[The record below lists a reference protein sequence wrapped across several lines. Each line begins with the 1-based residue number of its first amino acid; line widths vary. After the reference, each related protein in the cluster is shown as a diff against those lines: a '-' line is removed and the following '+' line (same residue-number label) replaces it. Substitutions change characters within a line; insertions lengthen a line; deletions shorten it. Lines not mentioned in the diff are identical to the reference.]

1 MAIQFR
7 MSAFLCLGVA
17 FFAPTSSVRA
27 DFSSPNYTFTTKALD
42 TNWGYDT
49 TKAINTPPATLWS
62 TYTGPDGNPVV
73 NPANLKNPVQ
83 LPQFNANDTTIV
95 APHDPTQTAVLTGV
109 SIAMSYTLNNTFTYN
124 YTTNSPMSVRADGSI
139 AYTLPSSTPLSFN
152 LPPTFHLGYNPDN
165 TPFYRPF
172 NSVTDKLNQDVTVQ
186 NGVVT
191 SFISKTFATNGN
203 DAVSAQYVGNS
214 VLQIPVVAFATSAF
228 DSQSGNGTGR
238 SITDAQFSFQI
249 HYTYKLVPEPSAITL
264 GAIGGMISLMVFARN
279 RQRSSRK
286 TA

>member
-1 MAIQFR
+1 MVFRFR
-7 MSAFLCLGVA
+7 MRLSLCIGAAL
-17 FFAPTSSVRA
+17 FAPMSFVRA

-49 TKAINTPPATLWS
+49 IKGINTPPATLWS

-83 LPQFNANDTTIV
+83 LPQFNANDPTIV
-95 APHDPTQTAVLTGV
+95 APHNPSQTAILTGV

-124 YTTNSPMSVRADGSI
+124 YATNSPMSVRADGAI
-139 AYTLPSSTPLSFN
+139 TYALPSSTPLSFN
-152 LPPTFHLGYNPDN
+152 LAPTFHHGYNPDN
-165 TPFYRPF
+165 TPYYRPF
-172 NSVTDKLNQDVTVQ
+172 NPVTDKLNQDVAVQ
-186 NGVVT
+186 NGIVT

-203 DAVSAQYVGNS
+203 DPVSAQYVGNS

-264 GAIGGMISLMVFARN
+264 GAIGGMISLVVFVRN
-279 RQRSSRK
+279 RRLSTRK